1 MAIREAKY
9 VWMNGSLVD
18 WKEAKVHILTH
29 ALQYGTAVFEGI
41 RAYWSDGAAYVFRLD
56 EHLNR
61 LFNSAKTYYMEI
73 PYTKQQLKDAI
84 IGLLKANA
92 VKEDCYIRP
101 IAFRGYGVI
110 GLDPSRSRVEAAI
123 AAFPFG
129 KYLDSTKGVN
139 CCVSS
144 WRRIPIDA
152 LPPDAKASGNYVNSA
167 LAKME
172 ALKNGYDEAIFL
184 DSHGYVCEGTGE
196 NIFIV
201 RNGQVYTPPVSAAI
215 LEGITRDAVMTL
227 ARDVGRPVIER
238 MITRNEL
245 YICEEAF
252 FSGTAAEVT
261 PIISID
267 RRPVGNGQPGP
278 VARGLQELFFKVA
291 RGRDERYSHWTTKVD
306 F

>member
-1 MAIREAKY
+1 VAIREAKY
-9 VWMNGSLVD
+9 VWMDGGLVD
-18 WKEAKVHILTH
+18 WKDAKVHVLTH

-41 RAYWSDGAAYVFRLD
+41 RAYWRDGATYIFRLD
-56 EHLNR
+56 DHLTR
-61 LFNSAKTYYMEI
+61 LFNSAKTYFMEI
-73 PYTKQQLKDAI
+73 PYSRQELREAIVQL
-84 IGLLKANA
+84 LQANA
-92 VKEDCYIRP
+92 VREDCYIRP
-101 IAFRGYGVI
+101 LVYRGYGVI
-110 GLDPSRSRVEAAI
+110 GLNPLGSQVHAAV

-129 KYLDSTKGVN
+129 KYLDSAKGVS

-152 LPPDAKASGNYVNSA
+152 FPPDAKAAGNYVNSA

-201 RNGQVYTPPVSAAI
+201 RNGVIYTPAISAAI
-215 LEGITRDAVMTL
+215 LEGITRDSVMGL
-227 ARDVGRPVIER
+227 ARDLGKPVVER

-245 YICEEAF
+245 YVCDEAF
-252 FSGTAAEVT
+252 FSGTAAEIT

-267 RRPVGNGQPGP
+267 KRPVGGGQPGP
-278 VARGLQELFFKVA
+278 VARELQALFFRVA
-291 RGRDERYSHWTTKVD
+291 RGEDTRYSSWVTKVVL
-306 F
+306 